1 MNLKKILFVVAATMT
16 LSFASKAQT
25 VVPIFWPFSLA
36 STHATMVRT
45 VADELNQTQKDYTFV
60 FVHKPGAGGSIAA
73 NSLLNHQGPAIMAA
87 TSSFFIRPNL
97 YPAASHDLSKFNTIG
112 SYCTNQPIA
121 LISSKYKTLADLKN
135 KAVNIGVI
143 PGSITHLAALS
154 YGKASRTDLNTVFYQ
169 GTPEITKDV
178 LGGHL
183 DIGVD
188 FLSAATQFSGKVNV
202 LGISG
207 RTEYAEGRTFK
218 SQGVPNVDVTHANF
232 LLYSNGAD
240 PKLINT
246 TRLALA
252 NVLKSHKL
260 QEACQQEYGSV
271 VTNVLSTKEA
281 AELYAEQVN
290 FWRSQSQGVVIEK

>member
-1 MNLKKILFVVAATMT
+1 MNFKKILYVVSMT
-16 LSFASKAQT
+16 LALISTSNAQS

-45 VADELNQTQKDYTFV
+45 VADELNKTQKDYTFV

-112 SYCTNQPIA
+112 SYCNNQPIA
-121 LISSKYKTLADLKN
+121 LISSKYKTLADIKN

-207 RTEYAEGRTFK
+207 HTEYPEGRTFK
-218 SQGVPNVDVTHANF
+218 SQGVPNVNVTHANF
-232 LLYSNGAD
+232 LIYSNGAD
-240 PKLINT
+240 PKLIET
-246 TRLALA
+246 TRLSLA
-252 NVLKSHKL
+252 SVLKSHKL

-271 VTNVLSTKEA
+271 VTSVLSPKEA
-281 AELYAEQVN
+281 TELYTEQVN